1 MFFTDGQALEINDIS
16 VFTDGW
22 AITKWKNL
30 DSDGNAGSSLAFV
43 DIDFPVFRL
52 ADAYLM
58 YAEAVLRGG
67 NGGSVTEATTYIN
80 ELRERAYG
88 DSSGNISELELNLD
102 FVLDERARE
111 LYWESH
117 RRTDLI
123 RFGKFSES
131 EYVWPWKGGVKEGIS
146 TDSKYDVFPI
156 PSSDLAANP
165 NLRQNTGY

>member
-1 MFFTDGQALEINDIS
+1 M
-16 VFTDGW
+16 
-22 AITKWKNL
+22 
-30 DSDGNAGSSLAFV
+30 

-67 NGGSVTEATTYIN
+67 SGGTVAEATGYIN

-88 DSSGNISELELNLD
+88 DDSGNISDLELNLD

-111 LYWESH
+111 LYWECH

-131 EYVWPWKGGVKEGIS
+131 EYVWPWKGGVKDGVS
-146 TDSKYDVFPI
+146 TSARYDVFPI

-165 NLRQNTGY
+165 NLDQNDGY